1 MGSIRNCKAE
11 RMRNSYQPRLKGKE
25 RCRRRPVIPFWIIFS
40 VLLSCCWQLLFFCFQ
55 EHSTS
60 WPAAGSVFGHQEVV
74 CPAFLLGSRKSWELT
89 LLLQV
94 SRLFGLNVSLKESYV
109 LLEKKSLQLSLLEK
123 ENAFTNWG
131 PGECELCSFKET
143 WPGVFH
149 IVLHLIKDCFIL
161 LKESLFLMTQV
172 HFIILLWKPVP
183 FHYVVIIISLSSA

>member
-74 CPAFLLGSRKSWELT
+74 CPAFLLGSRKSWELNPVTSSFQT
-89 LLLQV
+89 LWTQCQ
-94 SRLFGLNVSLKESYV
+94 
-109 LLEKKSLQLSLLEK
+109 LERKLCFARKKISPTLPPRERKCFHQL
-123 ENAFTNWG
+123 G
-131 PGECELCSFKET
+131 P
-143 WPGVFH
+143 WWVW
-149 IVLHLIKDCFIL
+149 IVQFQGNLTRC
-161 LKESLFLMTQV
+161 
-172 HFIILLWKPVP
+172 VP
-183 FHYVVIIISLSSA
+183 HCVALD